1 MEIILP
7 RDILS
12 LLEKGPKTRAE
23 IREEL
28 IYGHLQDVPGD
39 WLRTAWHRVCVSFA
53 SLSRYKTRHID
64 RLLEGFLEDTMV
76 VVLEDK
82 EWYALDRFHITTTGR
97 YFLCELRLWSA
108 APA

>member
-23 IREEL
+23 IRDEL
-28 IYGHLQDVPGD
+28 IYGHLHDVPGD
-39 WLRTAWHRVCVSFA
+39 RLLTAWHRVCVSFA

-64 RLLEGFLEDTMV
+64 RLLGGFVEDSMV
-76 VVLEDK
+76 VVLEDR
-82 EWYALDRFHITTTGR
+82 EWYALDRFHITLTGR
-97 YFLCELRLWSA
+97 YFLYELRVWSA
-108 APA
+108 VPA